1 MKIHAIQTG
10 SVAIKTRQRE
20 GAGTGRRRFLNS
32 LLDREWTEP
41 LPIYAF
47 LIEHPEGLLLVDTG
61 ETGRTADP
69 GYFPAWHP
77 YFRLG
82 VREWVEPGEEIGPQL
97 ERLGLS
103 PRDVRRVIMTHLHT
117 DHAGGLH
124 HFPGSEVLA
133 SPAEIAIASGIMG
146 RARGYLNQHFPD
158 WLRLRPL
165 ELDDGPFGPFPA
177 SKRLTAAGDVI
188 ALPAAGHTPGQIAV
202 AVLDG
207 SATILI
213 AGDSS
218 YTQDT
223 MLRGVVDGVAPND
236 GAAKATLDRIK
247 AYASE
252 TPTIYLPAHDPNTA
266 QRLASR
272 DIVPLS
278 RRTRAAA

>member
-10 SVAIKTRQRE
+10 TVAIKRQQRE
-20 GAGTGRRRFLNS
+20 GIGTGRRRFLNT
-32 LLDREWTEP
+32 LLDREWTER

-47 LIEHPEGLLLVDTG
+47 LIEHAEGLLLVDTG
-61 ETGRTADP
+61 ETSRTADP

-77 YFRLG
+77 YFRFG
-82 VREWVEPGEEIGPQL
+82 VREWVEPEEEIGPGL
-97 ERLGLS
+97 ERLGFS
-103 PRDVRRVIMTHLHT
+103 PGDVRRVVLTHLHT

-124 HFPGSEVLA
+124 HFPSSEILA
-133 SPAEIAIASGIMG
+133 SPTEIAIASGARG

-177 SKRLTAAGDVI
+177 AKRLTAVGDVV

-207 SATILI
+207 SATYLL

-223 MLRGVVDGVAPND
+223 MLRGIVDGVAPDD
-236 GAAKATLDRIK
+236 GDAKATLDRIR
-247 AYASE
+247 AYATE
-252 TPTIYLPAHDPNTA
+252 APTVYLPSHDPDTA
-266 QRLASR
+266 QRLAGR
-272 DIVPLS
+272 IVVQPVE
-278 RRTRAAA
+278 RRRAA